1 MLNVNYEKT
10 EKVIV
15 VRLDG
20 ELMIEDVK
28 KLKDEFNEHNST
40 CKYFLF
46 DFKNVSMID
55 SSGLGY
61 IVYCLKKLREKEG
74 ELKILNLENQAKL
87 IFEITR
93 VNSIVDVC
101 TDEKDALEFFEIM
114 ENSNESDN
122 SNKQEITA

>member
-1 MLNVNYEKT
+1 MLSVNYEKT
-10 EKVIV
+10 NEVIV
-15 VRLDG
+15 VRLEG
-20 ELMIEDVK
+20 ELMIEEVK
-28 KLKDEFNEHNST
+28 KLKDEFSEHYINS
-40 CKYFLF
+40 KYFLF

-93 VNSIVDVC
+93 VNSIVDIYS
-101 TDEKDALEFFEIM
+101 DEKVALKVFDMM
-114 ENSNESDN
+114 ENGYESNN
-122 SNKQEITA
+122 SNQQEITA